1 MLFDHL
7 LFKVIITLNYYMII
21 YIKYYSVIYNLL
33 FVCYFNNGDWGLGIG
48 DWAQSPVPNPQS
60 PSNILI
66 SNIKTISYNI

>member
-33 FVCYFNNGDWGLGIG
+33 FVCYFNNKNNNG
-48 DWAQSPVPNPQS
+48 
-60 PSNILI
+60 
-66 SNIKTISYNI
+66 